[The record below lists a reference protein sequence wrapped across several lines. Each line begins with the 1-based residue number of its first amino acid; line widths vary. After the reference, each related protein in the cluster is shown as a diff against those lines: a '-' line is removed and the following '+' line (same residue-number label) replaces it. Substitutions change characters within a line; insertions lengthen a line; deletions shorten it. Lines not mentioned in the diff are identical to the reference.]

1 MFINNFSHIEGSSA
15 ESPVSQENGNQ
26 ELLGEE
32 AKDQRISFEKRR
44 PSDKQEKSRVR
55 IRDNEGILR
64 NATSPPS
71 TMSRNDNGQSI
82 NQSIGQSVNRSVSQ
96 LVGRSIYLKI
106 VCREKQIIVDSQF
119 IYMPIKILSFT
130 F

>member
-26 ELLGEE
+26 ELLGEK

-44 PSDKQEKSRVR
+44 PSAKQEKSRVR

-71 TMSRNDNGQSI
+71 TMSRNDNGQSV
-82 NQSIGQSVNRSVSQ
+82 NQSIGQSVNRSDSRSVS
-96 LVGRSIYLKI
+96 
-106 VCREKQIIVDSQF
+106 
-119 IYMPIKILSFT
+119 
-130 F
+130 

>member
-1 MFINNFSHIEGSSA
+1 
-15 ESPVSQENGNQ
+15 
-26 ELLGEE
+26 
-32 AKDQRISFEKRR
+32 
-44 PSDKQEKSRVR
+44 
-55 IRDNEGILR
+55 
-64 NATSPPS
+64 
-71 TMSRNDNGQSI
+71 MSRNDNGQSI